1 MLNVPRGIIF
11 IEETSQAVSF
21 DKLRIISMFE
31 IKVRTNKKGAY
42 YFKYNKLFF

>member
-11 IEETSQAVSF
+11 IEEASKAVSF
-21 DKLRIISMFE
+21 DELRIISMFE